1 MLTAYCKKCAK
12 DVPVGEICPY
22 CGANLGKNPARA
34 AWCTERVPVKDWMC
48 WNDAARVIFPA
59 GAALLLLVLLT
70 ELLSGGS
77 GALGRT
83 LNSGLPL
90 TIAVIIASV
99 LLLLLAVLLLQGHD
113 LADHVVDKSGIHIR
127 YYLPD
132 PTPVKLLARM
142 KKPSLA
148 KQAVLSGGTPVL
160 SVGGQELAWKNVAR
174 VQLWPEK
181 CLILFYA
188 PKWWM
193 RAAVRCTP
201 ETWFDVLTLV
211 QEKLGKK
218 KAVVLPAQLRVSAQN
233 TPRTPRK
240 KPEPVLVPEIEEAIE
255 QITMEEMMGSGP
267 EEPAP
272 DEVFPVNNETD
283 GE

>member
-12 DVPVGEICPY
+12 DVPVGEVCPY
-22 CGANLGKNPARA
+22 CGANLGRNPARA
-34 AWCTERVPVKDWMC
+34 AWCTERIPVKDWMC
-48 WNDAARVIFPA
+48 WNDAARIIFPA
-59 GAALLLLVLLT
+59 GAVLLLLVLLT

-83 LNSGLPL
+83 LNSGLPV
-90 TIAVIIASV
+90 TVTVIIASV

-132 PTPVKLLARM
+132 PTPVKLLARL
-142 KKPSLA
+142 KRPSLA
-148 KQAVLSGGTPVL
+148 KQAVLSGGTRVLPV
-160 SVGGQELAWKNVAR
+160 GEQDLAWKNVAR

-193 RAAVRCTP
+193 RTAVRCTP
-201 ETWFDVLTLV
+201 ETWFDVLSLV
-211 QEKLGKK
+211 QDKLGKK
-218 KAVVLPAQLRVSAQN
+218 KAVDLPQQLRVTAQSVPRA
-233 TPRTPRK
+233 PRTK
-240 KPEPVLVPEIEEAIE
+240 AQPVRVPEIEEAIE
-255 QITMEEMMGSGP
+255 QLTMEEIM
-267 EEPAP
+267 ENKP
-272 DEVFPVNNETD
+272 DEQAWDEVPPAENQAG